1 MAAPQRP
8 GRTWSNQQG
17 LRLQSWPP
25 RSAGVVMGEVG
36 NAVAGYWNDTANG
49 EWLLLPLPLELF
61 GEPNL
66 CSRWKA
72 EGKKTSFML
81 HTRAV
86 DLFATKCSR
95 SFCVHQGFGE
105 ANCREVYEWLRGTQE
120 PFTVPPIQSSW
131 NWDCTVGTVAACLLC
146 SHALPSAPFG
156 CCRYSVLL
164 KLPGQA

>member
-1 MAAPQRP
+1 
-8 GRTWSNQQG
+8 
-17 LRLQSWPP
+17 
-25 RSAGVVMGEVG
+25 MGEVG

-86 DLFATKCSR
+86 DLLATKCSR
-95 SFCVHQGFGE
+95 SFYVFTRVLERLIVEKCMNDYGAHRSHLQF
-105 ANCREVYEWLRGTQE
+105 LRFRVLET
-120 PFTVPPIQSSW
+120 
-131 NWDCTVGTVAACLLC
+131 GTV
-146 SHALPSAPFG
+146 
-156 CCRYSVLL
+156 
-164 KLPGQA
+164 Q